1 MKIKLVVV
9 GKLKEKYLKDGI
21 AEYVKRMGR
30 MLPLEIIELADEKI
44 PDNAS
49 EKEAEALKKREG
61 EKILSRI
68 QAGDQLAILAIQGK
82 LMSSEEVADFV
93 KKAEVYGTGNLVFVI
108 GGSLGLSKE
117 VYQRSDL
124 QISFGR
130 MTLPHQ
136 LMRLVLVEQI
146 YRAQMI
152 NIIEE
157 FRQYKNEENAEK
169 QAAYLRHQFEFIG
182 LKTPERRLLAK
193 DFLKE
198 KKADRQI
205 DWELVFEFWN
215 LPEREFQYLALDYLH
230 QMKKW
235 VIFDDMEKIKKL
247 IVSKSWWDTV
257 DALDELVGH
266 LLLTGRKQAT
276 ENDSTAYEQVKTLVK
291 EWAQAENF
299 WIRRIAIDCQLSF
312 KNQTDLE
319 LLSYN
324 IEKNLLGSSFA
335 DEFFI
340 TKAIG
345 WALRDLA
352 KTNSAWVIKFIEEHE
367 NKMAKLSIREA
378 SKHL

>member
-1 MKIKLVVV
+1 
-9 GKLKEKYLKDGI
+9 
-21 AEYVKRMGR
+21 
-30 MLPLEIIELADEKI
+30 
-44 PDNAS
+44 
-49 EKEAEALKKREG
+49 
-61 EKILSRI
+61 
-68 QAGDQLAILAIQGK
+68 
-82 LMSSEEVADFV
+82 
-93 KKAEVYGTGNLVFVI
+93 
-108 GGSLGLSKE
+108 
-117 VYQRSDL
+117 
-124 QISFGR
+124 
-130 MTLPHQ
+130 
-136 LMRLVLVEQI
+136 
-146 YRAQMI
+146 MI

-198 KKADRQI
+198 KKGDKQI

-235 VIFDDMEKIKKL
+235 LIFDDMEKIKKL
-247 IVSKSWWDTV
+247 TVSKSWWDTV
-257 DALDELVGH
+257 DALDELIGH

-299 WIRRIAIDCQLSF
+299 WVRRIAIDCQLSF

>member
-1 MKIKLVVV
+1 
-9 GKLKEKYLKDGI
+9 
-21 AEYVKRMGR
+21 
-30 MLPLEIIELADEKI
+30 
-44 PDNAS
+44 
-49 EKEAEALKKREG
+49 
-61 EKILSRI
+61 
-68 QAGDQLAILAIQGK
+68 
-82 LMSSEEVADFV
+82 
-93 KKAEVYGTGNLVFVI
+93 
-108 GGSLGLSKE
+108 
-117 VYQRSDL
+117 
-124 QISFGR
+124 
-130 MTLPHQ
+130 
-136 LMRLVLVEQI
+136 
-146 YRAQMI
+146 MI

-198 KKADRQI
+198 KKADKQI
-205 DWELVFEFWN
+205 DWKLVFEFWN

-235 VIFDDMEKIKKL
+235 LIFDDLEKIKKL
-247 IVSKSWWDTV
+247 TVSKSWWDTV

-299 WIRRIAIDCQLSF
+299 WLRRIAIDCQLSF

>member
-1 MKIKLVVV
+1 
-9 GKLKEKYLKDGI
+9 
-21 AEYVKRMGR
+21 
-30 MLPLEIIELADEKI
+30 
-44 PDNAS
+44 
-49 EKEAEALKKREG
+49 
-61 EKILSRI
+61 
-68 QAGDQLAILAIQGK
+68 
-82 LMSSEEVADFV
+82 
-93 KKAEVYGTGNLVFVI
+93 
-108 GGSLGLSKE
+108 
-117 VYQRSDL
+117 
-124 QISFGR
+124 
-130 MTLPHQ
+130 
-136 LMRLVLVEQI
+136 
-146 YRAQMI
+146 MI

-235 VIFDDMEKIKKL
+235 VIFDNMEKIKKL
-247 IVSKSWWDTV
+247 TVSKSWWDTV

>member
-1 MKIKLVVV
+1 
-9 GKLKEKYLKDGI
+9 
-21 AEYVKRMGR
+21 
-30 MLPLEIIELADEKI
+30 
-44 PDNAS
+44 
-49 EKEAEALKKREG
+49 
-61 EKILSRI
+61 
-68 QAGDQLAILAIQGK
+68 
-82 LMSSEEVADFV
+82 
-93 KKAEVYGTGNLVFVI
+93 
-108 GGSLGLSKE
+108 
-117 VYQRSDL
+117 
-124 QISFGR
+124 
-130 MTLPHQ
+130 
-136 LMRLVLVEQI
+136 
-146 YRAQMI
+146 MI

-198 KKADRQI
+198 KKADKQI

-235 VIFDDMEKIKKL
+235 LIFDDMEKIKKL
-247 IVSKSWWDTV
+247 TVSKSWWDTV

-299 WIRRIAIDCQLSF
+299 WLRRIAIDCQLSF

-319 LLSYN
+319 LLSYT

>member
-1 MKIKLVVV
+1 
-9 GKLKEKYLKDGI
+9 
-21 AEYVKRMGR
+21 
-30 MLPLEIIELADEKI
+30 
-44 PDNAS
+44 
-49 EKEAEALKKREG
+49 
-61 EKILSRI
+61 
-68 QAGDQLAILAIQGK
+68 
-82 LMSSEEVADFV
+82 
-93 KKAEVYGTGNLVFVI
+93 
-108 GGSLGLSKE
+108 
-117 VYQRSDL
+117 
-124 QISFGR
+124 
-130 MTLPHQ
+130 
-136 LMRLVLVEQI
+136 
-146 YRAQMI
+146 MI

-198 KKADRQI
+198 KKGDKQI

-235 VIFDDMEKIKKL
+235 LIFDDMEKIKKL
-247 IVSKSWWDTV
+247 TVSKSWWDTV
-257 DALDELVGH
+257 DALDELVGQ

>member
-1 MKIKLVVV
+1 
-9 GKLKEKYLKDGI
+9 
-21 AEYVKRMGR
+21 
-30 MLPLEIIELADEKI
+30 
-44 PDNAS
+44 
-49 EKEAEALKKREG
+49 
-61 EKILSRI
+61 
-68 QAGDQLAILAIQGK
+68 
-82 LMSSEEVADFV
+82 
-93 KKAEVYGTGNLVFVI
+93 
-108 GGSLGLSKE
+108 
-117 VYQRSDL
+117 
-124 QISFGR
+124 
-130 MTLPHQ
+130 
-136 LMRLVLVEQI
+136 
-146 YRAQMI
+146 MI

-198 KKADRQI
+198 KKADKQI

-235 VIFDDMEKIKKL
+235 FIFDDMEKIKKL

-257 DALDELVGH
+257 DALDELVGQ

-276 ENDSTAYEQVKTLVK
+276 ENDSTAYEQVETLVK

-312 KNQTDLE
+312 KNQIDLE
-319 LLSYN
+319 LLSYT

>member
-1 MKIKLVVV
+1 
-9 GKLKEKYLKDGI
+9 
-21 AEYVKRMGR
+21 
-30 MLPLEIIELADEKI
+30 
-44 PDNAS
+44 
-49 EKEAEALKKREG
+49 
-61 EKILSRI
+61 
-68 QAGDQLAILAIQGK
+68 
-82 LMSSEEVADFV
+82 
-93 KKAEVYGTGNLVFVI
+93 
-108 GGSLGLSKE
+108 
-117 VYQRSDL
+117 
-124 QISFGR
+124 
-130 MTLPHQ
+130 
-136 LMRLVLVEQI
+136 
-146 YRAQMI
+146 MI

-157 FRQYKNEENAEK
+157 FREHKNEENAEK

-198 KKADRQI
+198 KKADKQI

-235 VIFDDMEKIKKL
+235 LIFDDMEKIKKL
-247 IVSKSWWDTV
+247 TVSKSWWDTV

-299 WIRRIAIDCQLSF
+299 WLRRIAIDCQLSF

>member
-1 MKIKLVVV
+1 
-9 GKLKEKYLKDGI
+9 
-21 AEYVKRMGR
+21 
-30 MLPLEIIELADEKI
+30 
-44 PDNAS
+44 
-49 EKEAEALKKREG
+49 
-61 EKILSRI
+61 
-68 QAGDQLAILAIQGK
+68 
-82 LMSSEEVADFV
+82 
-93 KKAEVYGTGNLVFVI
+93 
-108 GGSLGLSKE
+108 
-117 VYQRSDL
+117 
-124 QISFGR
+124 
-130 MTLPHQ
+130 
-136 LMRLVLVEQI
+136 
-146 YRAQMI
+146 MI

-198 KKADRQI
+198 KKGDKQI
-205 DWELVFEFWN
+205 DWELIFEFWN

-235 VIFDDMEKIKKL
+235 LIFDDMEKIKKL
-247 IVSKSWWDTV
+247 TVSKSWWDTV

-276 ENDSTAYEQVKTLVK
+276 ENDSIAYEQVKTLVK

-340 TKAIG
+340 MKAIG

>member
-1 MKIKLVVV
+1 
-9 GKLKEKYLKDGI
+9 
-21 AEYVKRMGR
+21 
-30 MLPLEIIELADEKI
+30 
-44 PDNAS
+44 
-49 EKEAEALKKREG
+49 
-61 EKILSRI
+61 
-68 QAGDQLAILAIQGK
+68 
-82 LMSSEEVADFV
+82 
-93 KKAEVYGTGNLVFVI
+93 
-108 GGSLGLSKE
+108 
-117 VYQRSDL
+117 
-124 QISFGR
+124 
-130 MTLPHQ
+130 
-136 LMRLVLVEQI
+136 
-146 YRAQMI
+146 MI

-157 FRQYKNEENAEK
+157 FRQHKNEENAEK

-198 KKADRQI
+198 KKADKQI

-235 VIFDDMEKIKKL
+235 LIFDDMEKIKKL
-247 IVSKSWWDTV
+247 NVSKSWWDTV
-257 DALDELVGH
+257 DALDELVGQ

>member
-1 MKIKLVVV
+1 
-9 GKLKEKYLKDGI
+9 
-21 AEYVKRMGR
+21 
-30 MLPLEIIELADEKI
+30 
-44 PDNAS
+44 
-49 EKEAEALKKREG
+49 
-61 EKILSRI
+61 
-68 QAGDQLAILAIQGK
+68 
-82 LMSSEEVADFV
+82 
-93 KKAEVYGTGNLVFVI
+93 
-108 GGSLGLSKE
+108 
-117 VYQRSDL
+117 
-124 QISFGR
+124 
-130 MTLPHQ
+130 
-136 LMRLVLVEQI
+136 
-146 YRAQMI
+146 MI

-157 FRQYKNEENAEK
+157 FRQHKNEENAEK

-198 KKADRQI
+198 KKGDKQI

-235 VIFDDMEKIKKL
+235 FIFDDMEKIKKL
-247 IVSKSWWDTV
+247 TVSKSWWDTV

-291 EWAQAENF
+291 ECAQAENF
-299 WIRRIAIDCQLSF
+299 WLRRIAIDCQLSF

>member
-1 MKIKLVVV
+1 
-9 GKLKEKYLKDGI
+9 
-21 AEYVKRMGR
+21 
-30 MLPLEIIELADEKI
+30 
-44 PDNAS
+44 
-49 EKEAEALKKREG
+49 
-61 EKILSRI
+61 
-68 QAGDQLAILAIQGK
+68 
-82 LMSSEEVADFV
+82 
-93 KKAEVYGTGNLVFVI
+93 
-108 GGSLGLSKE
+108 
-117 VYQRSDL
+117 
-124 QISFGR
+124 
-130 MTLPHQ
+130 
-136 LMRLVLVEQI
+136 
-146 YRAQMI
+146 MI

-157 FRQYKNEENAEK
+157 FRQHKNEENAEK

-198 KKADRQI
+198 KKADKKI
-205 DWELVFEFWN
+205 DWKLVFEFWN

-235 VIFDDMEKIKKL
+235 LIFDDMEKIKKL
-247 IVSKSWWDTV
+247 TVSKSWWDTV

>member
-1 MKIKLVVV
+1 
-9 GKLKEKYLKDGI
+9 
-21 AEYVKRMGR
+21 
-30 MLPLEIIELADEKI
+30 
-44 PDNAS
+44 
-49 EKEAEALKKREG
+49 
-61 EKILSRI
+61 
-68 QAGDQLAILAIQGK
+68 
-82 LMSSEEVADFV
+82 
-93 KKAEVYGTGNLVFVI
+93 
-108 GGSLGLSKE
+108 
-117 VYQRSDL
+117 
-124 QISFGR
+124 
-130 MTLPHQ
+130 
-136 LMRLVLVEQI
+136 
-146 YRAQMI
+146 MI

-235 VIFDDMEKIKKL
+235 FIFDDMEKIKKL
-247 IVSKSWWDTV
+247 TVSKSWWDTV
-257 DALDELVGH
+257 DALDELVGQ

-319 LLSYN
+319 LLSYT

>member
-1 MKIKLVVV
+1 
-9 GKLKEKYLKDGI
+9 
-21 AEYVKRMGR
+21 
-30 MLPLEIIELADEKI
+30 
-44 PDNAS
+44 
-49 EKEAEALKKREG
+49 
-61 EKILSRI
+61 
-68 QAGDQLAILAIQGK
+68 
-82 LMSSEEVADFV
+82 
-93 KKAEVYGTGNLVFVI
+93 
-108 GGSLGLSKE
+108 
-117 VYQRSDL
+117 
-124 QISFGR
+124 
-130 MTLPHQ
+130 
-136 LMRLVLVEQI
+136 
-146 YRAQMI
+146 MI

-198 KKADRQI
+198 KKADKKI
-205 DWELVFEFWN
+205 DWKLVFEFWN

-235 VIFDDMEKIKKL
+235 LIFDDMEKIKKL
-247 IVSKSWWDTV
+247 TVSKSWWDTV

>member
-1 MKIKLVVV
+1 
-9 GKLKEKYLKDGI
+9 
-21 AEYVKRMGR
+21 
-30 MLPLEIIELADEKI
+30 
-44 PDNAS
+44 
-49 EKEAEALKKREG
+49 
-61 EKILSRI
+61 
-68 QAGDQLAILAIQGK
+68 
-82 LMSSEEVADFV
+82 
-93 KKAEVYGTGNLVFVI
+93 
-108 GGSLGLSKE
+108 
-117 VYQRSDL
+117 
-124 QISFGR
+124 
-130 MTLPHQ
+130 
-136 LMRLVLVEQI
+136 
-146 YRAQMI
+146 MI

-157 FRQYKNEENAEK
+157 FRQHKNEENAEK

-198 KKADRQI
+198 KKEDKKI
-205 DWELVFEFWN
+205 DWKLVFEFWN

-235 VIFDDMEKIKKL
+235 LIFDDMEKIKKL
-247 IVSKSWWDTV
+247 TVSKSWWDTV
-257 DALDELVGH
+257 DALDELVGQ

-299 WIRRIAIDCQLSF
+299 WLRRIAIDCQLSF

>member
-1 MKIKLVVV
+1 
-9 GKLKEKYLKDGI
+9 
-21 AEYVKRMGR
+21 
-30 MLPLEIIELADEKI
+30 
-44 PDNAS
+44 
-49 EKEAEALKKREG
+49 
-61 EKILSRI
+61 
-68 QAGDQLAILAIQGK
+68 
-82 LMSSEEVADFV
+82 
-93 KKAEVYGTGNLVFVI
+93 
-108 GGSLGLSKE
+108 
-117 VYQRSDL
+117 
-124 QISFGR
+124 
-130 MTLPHQ
+130 
-136 LMRLVLVEQI
+136 
-146 YRAQMI
+146 MI

-157 FRQYKNEENAEK
+157 FRQHKNEENAEK

-198 KKADRQI
+198 KKADKQI

-235 VIFDDMEKIKKL
+235 LIFDDMEKIKKL
-247 IVSKSWWDTV
+247 TVSKSWWDTV

-276 ENDSTAYEQVKTLVK
+276 ENDSIAYEQVKTLVK

-299 WIRRIAIDCQLSF
+299 WLRRIAIDCQLSF

-335 DEFFI
+335 EEFFI

>member
-1 MKIKLVVV
+1 
-9 GKLKEKYLKDGI
+9 
-21 AEYVKRMGR
+21 
-30 MLPLEIIELADEKI
+30 
-44 PDNAS
+44 
-49 EKEAEALKKREG
+49 
-61 EKILSRI
+61 
-68 QAGDQLAILAIQGK
+68 
-82 LMSSEEVADFV
+82 
-93 KKAEVYGTGNLVFVI
+93 
-108 GGSLGLSKE
+108 
-117 VYQRSDL
+117 
-124 QISFGR
+124 
-130 MTLPHQ
+130 
-136 LMRLVLVEQI
+136 
-146 YRAQMI
+146 MI

-157 FRQYKNEENAEK
+157 FRQHKNEENAEK

-198 KKADRQI
+198 KKADKQI

-235 VIFDDMEKIKKL
+235 LIFDDMEKIKKL
-247 IVSKSWWDTV
+247 TVSKSWWDTV

-340 TKAIG
+340 MKAIG

-352 KTNSAWVIKFIEEHE
+352 KTNSGWVIKFIEEHE

>member
-1 MKIKLVVV
+1 
-9 GKLKEKYLKDGI
+9 
-21 AEYVKRMGR
+21 
-30 MLPLEIIELADEKI
+30 
-44 PDNAS
+44 
-49 EKEAEALKKREG
+49 
-61 EKILSRI
+61 
-68 QAGDQLAILAIQGK
+68 
-82 LMSSEEVADFV
+82 
-93 KKAEVYGTGNLVFVI
+93 
-108 GGSLGLSKE
+108 
-117 VYQRSDL
+117 
-124 QISFGR
+124 
-130 MTLPHQ
+130 
-136 LMRLVLVEQI
+136 
-146 YRAQMI
+146 MI

-157 FRQYKNEENAEK
+157 FRQHKNEENAEK

-198 KKADRQI
+198 KKADKQI

-235 VIFDDMEKIKKL
+235 LIFDDMEKIKKL
-247 IVSKSWWDTV
+247 TVSKSWWDTV

-276 ENDSTAYEQVKTLVK
+276 ENDSIAYEQVKTLVK

>member
-1 MKIKLVVV
+1 
-9 GKLKEKYLKDGI
+9 
-21 AEYVKRMGR
+21 
-30 MLPLEIIELADEKI
+30 
-44 PDNAS
+44 
-49 EKEAEALKKREG
+49 
-61 EKILSRI
+61 
-68 QAGDQLAILAIQGK
+68 
-82 LMSSEEVADFV
+82 
-93 KKAEVYGTGNLVFVI
+93 
-108 GGSLGLSKE
+108 
-117 VYQRSDL
+117 
-124 QISFGR
+124 
-130 MTLPHQ
+130 
-136 LMRLVLVEQI
+136 
-146 YRAQMI
+146 MI

-247 IVSKSWWDTV
+247 TVSKSWWDTV

>member
-1 MKIKLVVV
+1 
-9 GKLKEKYLKDGI
+9 
-21 AEYVKRMGR
+21 
-30 MLPLEIIELADEKI
+30 
-44 PDNAS
+44 
-49 EKEAEALKKREG
+49 
-61 EKILSRI
+61 
-68 QAGDQLAILAIQGK
+68 
-82 LMSSEEVADFV
+82 
-93 KKAEVYGTGNLVFVI
+93 
-108 GGSLGLSKE
+108 
-117 VYQRSDL
+117 
-124 QISFGR
+124 
-130 MTLPHQ
+130 
-136 LMRLVLVEQI
+136 
-146 YRAQMI
+146 MI

-182 LKTPERRLLAK
+182 LKTSERRLLAK

-198 KKADRQI
+198 KKADKQI

-235 VIFDDMEKIKKL
+235 LIFDDMEKIKKL
-247 IVSKSWWDTV
+247 TVSKSWWDTV

-299 WIRRIAIDCQLSF
+299 WLRRIAIDCQLSF

>member
-1 MKIKLVVV
+1 
-9 GKLKEKYLKDGI
+9 
-21 AEYVKRMGR
+21 
-30 MLPLEIIELADEKI
+30 
-44 PDNAS
+44 
-49 EKEAEALKKREG
+49 
-61 EKILSRI
+61 
-68 QAGDQLAILAIQGK
+68 
-82 LMSSEEVADFV
+82 
-93 KKAEVYGTGNLVFVI
+93 
-108 GGSLGLSKE
+108 
-117 VYQRSDL
+117 
-124 QISFGR
+124 
-130 MTLPHQ
+130 
-136 LMRLVLVEQI
+136 
-146 YRAQMI
+146 MI
-152 NIIEE
+152 NIIGE
-157 FRQYKNEENAEK
+157 FRQHKNEENAEK

-182 LKTPERRLLAK
+182 LKTPERRLLSK

-198 KKADRQI
+198 KKADKQI

-235 VIFDDMEKIKKL
+235 LIFDDMEKIKKL
-247 IVSKSWWDTV
+247 TVSKSWWDTV

-276 ENDSTAYEQVKTLVK
+276 ENDSTAHEQVKTLVK

-299 WIRRIAIDCQLSF
+299 WLRRIAIDCQLSF

-335 DEFFI
+335 EEFFI

>member
-1 MKIKLVVV
+1 
-9 GKLKEKYLKDGI
+9 
-21 AEYVKRMGR
+21 
-30 MLPLEIIELADEKI
+30 
-44 PDNAS
+44 
-49 EKEAEALKKREG
+49 
-61 EKILSRI
+61 
-68 QAGDQLAILAIQGK
+68 
-82 LMSSEEVADFV
+82 
-93 KKAEVYGTGNLVFVI
+93 
-108 GGSLGLSKE
+108 
-117 VYQRSDL
+117 
-124 QISFGR
+124 
-130 MTLPHQ
+130 
-136 LMRLVLVEQI
+136 
-146 YRAQMI
+146 MI

-157 FRQYKNEENAEK
+157 IRQHKNEENAEK

-198 KKADRQI
+198 KKADKKI
-205 DWELVFEFWN
+205 DWKLVFEFWN

-235 VIFDDMEKIKKL
+235 LIFDDMEKIKKL

-257 DALDELVGH
+257 DALDELVGQ

>member
-1 MKIKLVVV
+1 
-9 GKLKEKYLKDGI
+9 
-21 AEYVKRMGR
+21 
-30 MLPLEIIELADEKI
+30 
-44 PDNAS
+44 
-49 EKEAEALKKREG
+49 
-61 EKILSRI
+61 
-68 QAGDQLAILAIQGK
+68 
-82 LMSSEEVADFV
+82 
-93 KKAEVYGTGNLVFVI
+93 
-108 GGSLGLSKE
+108 
-117 VYQRSDL
+117 
-124 QISFGR
+124 
-130 MTLPHQ
+130 
-136 LMRLVLVEQI
+136 
-146 YRAQMI
+146 MI

-198 KKADRQI
+198 KKGDKQI

-235 VIFDDMEKIKKL
+235 LIFDDMEKIKKL
-247 IVSKSWWDTV
+247 TVSKSWWDTV

-276 ENDSTAYEQVKTLVK
+276 ENDSIAYEQVKTLVK

-299 WIRRIAIDCQLSF
+299 WLRRIAIDCQLSF

>member
-1 MKIKLVVV
+1 
-9 GKLKEKYLKDGI
+9 
-21 AEYVKRMGR
+21 
-30 MLPLEIIELADEKI
+30 
-44 PDNAS
+44 
-49 EKEAEALKKREG
+49 
-61 EKILSRI
+61 
-68 QAGDQLAILAIQGK
+68 
-82 LMSSEEVADFV
+82 
-93 KKAEVYGTGNLVFVI
+93 
-108 GGSLGLSKE
+108 
-117 VYQRSDL
+117 
-124 QISFGR
+124 
-130 MTLPHQ
+130 
-136 LMRLVLVEQI
+136 
-146 YRAQMI
+146 MI

-198 KKADRQI
+198 KKADKQI

-235 VIFDDMEKIKKL
+235 LIFDDMEKIKKL
-247 IVSKSWWDTV
+247 TVSKSWWDTV

-340 TKAIG
+340 MKAIG

>member
-1 MKIKLVVV
+1 
-9 GKLKEKYLKDGI
+9 
-21 AEYVKRMGR
+21 
-30 MLPLEIIELADEKI
+30 
-44 PDNAS
+44 
-49 EKEAEALKKREG
+49 
-61 EKILSRI
+61 
-68 QAGDQLAILAIQGK
+68 
-82 LMSSEEVADFV
+82 
-93 KKAEVYGTGNLVFVI
+93 
-108 GGSLGLSKE
+108 
-117 VYQRSDL
+117 
-124 QISFGR
+124 
-130 MTLPHQ
+130 
-136 LMRLVLVEQI
+136 
-146 YRAQMI
+146 MI

-198 KKADRQI
+198 KKGDKQI

-235 VIFDDMEKIKKL
+235 LIFDDMEKIKKL
-247 IVSKSWWDTV
+247 TVSKSWWDTV
-257 DALDELVGH
+257 DALDELIGH

-299 WIRRIAIDCQLSF
+299 WLRRIAIDCQLSF

>member
-1 MKIKLVVV
+1 
-9 GKLKEKYLKDGI
+9 
-21 AEYVKRMGR
+21 
-30 MLPLEIIELADEKI
+30 
-44 PDNAS
+44 
-49 EKEAEALKKREG
+49 
-61 EKILSRI
+61 
-68 QAGDQLAILAIQGK
+68 
-82 LMSSEEVADFV
+82 
-93 KKAEVYGTGNLVFVI
+93 
-108 GGSLGLSKE
+108 
-117 VYQRSDL
+117 
-124 QISFGR
+124 
-130 MTLPHQ
+130 
-136 LMRLVLVEQI
+136 
-146 YRAQMI
+146 MI

-157 FRQYKNEENAEK
+157 FRQHKNEENAEK

-198 KKADRQI
+198 KKADKQI
-205 DWELVFEFWN
+205 DWKLVFEFWN

-235 VIFDDMEKIKKL
+235 LIFDDLEKIKKL
-247 IVSKSWWDTV
+247 TVSKSWWDTV
-257 DALDELVGH
+257 DALDELVGQ

-299 WIRRIAIDCQLSF
+299 WLRRIAIDCQLSF

-324 IEKNLLGSSFA
+324 NEKNLLGSSFA

>member
-1 MKIKLVVV
+1 
-9 GKLKEKYLKDGI
+9 
-21 AEYVKRMGR
+21 
-30 MLPLEIIELADEKI
+30 
-44 PDNAS
+44 
-49 EKEAEALKKREG
+49 
-61 EKILSRI
+61 
-68 QAGDQLAILAIQGK
+68 
-82 LMSSEEVADFV
+82 
-93 KKAEVYGTGNLVFVI
+93 
-108 GGSLGLSKE
+108 
-117 VYQRSDL
+117 
-124 QISFGR
+124 
-130 MTLPHQ
+130 
-136 LMRLVLVEQI
+136 
-146 YRAQMI
+146 MI

-198 KKADRQI
+198 KKADKQI

-235 VIFDDMEKIKKL
+235 LIFDDMEKIKKL
-247 IVSKSWWDTV
+247 TVSKSWWDTV

-266 LLLTGRKQAT
+266 LLLIGRKQAT
-276 ENDSTAYEQVKTLVK
+276 ENDSIAYEQVKTLVK

-299 WIRRIAIDCQLSF
+299 WLRRIAIDCQLSF

>member
-1 MKIKLVVV
+1 
-9 GKLKEKYLKDGI
+9 
-21 AEYVKRMGR
+21 
-30 MLPLEIIELADEKI
+30 
-44 PDNAS
+44 
-49 EKEAEALKKREG
+49 
-61 EKILSRI
+61 
-68 QAGDQLAILAIQGK
+68 
-82 LMSSEEVADFV
+82 
-93 KKAEVYGTGNLVFVI
+93 
-108 GGSLGLSKE
+108 
-117 VYQRSDL
+117 
-124 QISFGR
+124 
-130 MTLPHQ
+130 
-136 LMRLVLVEQI
+136 
-146 YRAQMI
+146 MI

-157 FRQYKNEENAEK
+157 FRQHKNEENAEK

-198 KKADRQI
+198 KKGDKQI

-235 VIFDDMEKIKKL
+235 LIFDDMEKIKKL
-247 IVSKSWWDTV
+247 TVSKSWWDTV

>member
-1 MKIKLVVV
+1 
-9 GKLKEKYLKDGI
+9 
-21 AEYVKRMGR
+21 
-30 MLPLEIIELADEKI
+30 
-44 PDNAS
+44 
-49 EKEAEALKKREG
+49 
-61 EKILSRI
+61 
-68 QAGDQLAILAIQGK
+68 
-82 LMSSEEVADFV
+82 
-93 KKAEVYGTGNLVFVI
+93 
-108 GGSLGLSKE
+108 
-117 VYQRSDL
+117 
-124 QISFGR
+124 
-130 MTLPHQ
+130 
-136 LMRLVLVEQI
+136 
-146 YRAQMI
+146 MI

-157 FRQYKNEENAEK
+157 FRQHKNEENAEK

-198 KKADRQI
+198 KKGDKQI

-235 VIFDDMEKIKKL
+235 LIFDDLEKIKKL
-247 IVSKSWWDTV
+247 TVSKSWWDTV

-299 WIRRIAIDCQLSF
+299 WLRRIAIDCQLSF

-340 TKAIG
+340 MKAIG

>member
-1 MKIKLVVV
+1 
-9 GKLKEKYLKDGI
+9 
-21 AEYVKRMGR
+21 
-30 MLPLEIIELADEKI
+30 
-44 PDNAS
+44 
-49 EKEAEALKKREG
+49 
-61 EKILSRI
+61 
-68 QAGDQLAILAIQGK
+68 
-82 LMSSEEVADFV
+82 
-93 KKAEVYGTGNLVFVI
+93 
-108 GGSLGLSKE
+108 
-117 VYQRSDL
+117 
-124 QISFGR
+124 
-130 MTLPHQ
+130 
-136 LMRLVLVEQI
+136 
-146 YRAQMI
+146 MI

-198 KKADRQI
+198 KKADKQI

-235 VIFDDMEKIKKL
+235 LIFDDMEKIKKL
-247 IVSKSWWDTV
+247 TVSKSWWDTV

-340 TKAIG
+340 TKTIG

>member
-1 MKIKLVVV
+1 
-9 GKLKEKYLKDGI
+9 
-21 AEYVKRMGR
+21 
-30 MLPLEIIELADEKI
+30 
-44 PDNAS
+44 
-49 EKEAEALKKREG
+49 
-61 EKILSRI
+61 
-68 QAGDQLAILAIQGK
+68 
-82 LMSSEEVADFV
+82 
-93 KKAEVYGTGNLVFVI
+93 
-108 GGSLGLSKE
+108 
-117 VYQRSDL
+117 
-124 QISFGR
+124 
-130 MTLPHQ
+130 
-136 LMRLVLVEQI
+136 
-146 YRAQMI
+146 MI

-157 FRQYKNEENAEK
+157 FRQHKNEENAEK

-198 KKADRQI
+198 KKADKQI

-235 VIFDDMEKIKKL
+235 LIFDDMEKIKKL
-247 IVSKSWWDTV
+247 TVSKSWWDTV
-257 DALDELVGH
+257 DALDELIGH

-299 WIRRIAIDCQLSF
+299 WLRRIAIDCQLSF

>member
-1 MKIKLVVV
+1 
-9 GKLKEKYLKDGI
+9 
-21 AEYVKRMGR
+21 
-30 MLPLEIIELADEKI
+30 
-44 PDNAS
+44 
-49 EKEAEALKKREG
+49 
-61 EKILSRI
+61 
-68 QAGDQLAILAIQGK
+68 
-82 LMSSEEVADFV
+82 
-93 KKAEVYGTGNLVFVI
+93 
-108 GGSLGLSKE
+108 
-117 VYQRSDL
+117 
-124 QISFGR
+124 
-130 MTLPHQ
+130 
-136 LMRLVLVEQI
+136 
-146 YRAQMI
+146 MI

-198 KKADRQI
+198 KKADKQI

-235 VIFDDMEKIKKL
+235 FIFDDMEKIKKL

-319 LLSYN
+319 LLLYN

>member
-1 MKIKLVVV
+1 
-9 GKLKEKYLKDGI
+9 
-21 AEYVKRMGR
+21 
-30 MLPLEIIELADEKI
+30 
-44 PDNAS
+44 
-49 EKEAEALKKREG
+49 
-61 EKILSRI
+61 
-68 QAGDQLAILAIQGK
+68 
-82 LMSSEEVADFV
+82 
-93 KKAEVYGTGNLVFVI
+93 
-108 GGSLGLSKE
+108 
-117 VYQRSDL
+117 
-124 QISFGR
+124 
-130 MTLPHQ
+130 
-136 LMRLVLVEQI
+136 
-146 YRAQMI
+146 MI

-247 IVSKSWWDTV
+247 TVSKSWWDTV

-335 DEFFI
+335 DEFSI

>member
-1 MKIKLVVV
+1 
-9 GKLKEKYLKDGI
+9 
-21 AEYVKRMGR
+21 
-30 MLPLEIIELADEKI
+30 
-44 PDNAS
+44 
-49 EKEAEALKKREG
+49 
-61 EKILSRI
+61 
-68 QAGDQLAILAIQGK
+68 
-82 LMSSEEVADFV
+82 
-93 KKAEVYGTGNLVFVI
+93 
-108 GGSLGLSKE
+108 
-117 VYQRSDL
+117 
-124 QISFGR
+124 
-130 MTLPHQ
+130 
-136 LMRLVLVEQI
+136 
-146 YRAQMI
+146 MI

-157 FRQYKNEENAEK
+157 FRQHKNEENAEK

-198 KKADRQI
+198 KKGDKQI

-235 VIFDDMEKIKKL
+235 LIFDDLEKIKKL
-247 IVSKSWWDTV
+247 TVSKSWWDTV
-257 DALDELVGH
+257 DALDELVGQ

-299 WIRRIAIDCQLSF
+299 WLRRIAIDCQLSF

>member
-1 MKIKLVVV
+1 
-9 GKLKEKYLKDGI
+9 
-21 AEYVKRMGR
+21 
-30 MLPLEIIELADEKI
+30 
-44 PDNAS
+44 
-49 EKEAEALKKREG
+49 
-61 EKILSRI
+61 
-68 QAGDQLAILAIQGK
+68 
-82 LMSSEEVADFV
+82 
-93 KKAEVYGTGNLVFVI
+93 
-108 GGSLGLSKE
+108 
-117 VYQRSDL
+117 
-124 QISFGR
+124 
-130 MTLPHQ
+130 
-136 LMRLVLVEQI
+136 
-146 YRAQMI
+146 MI

-235 VIFDDMEKIKKL
+235 LIFDDMEKIKKL
-247 IVSKSWWDTV
+247 TVSKSWWDTV

-312 KNQTDLE
+312 KNLTDLE

>member
-1 MKIKLVVV
+1 
-9 GKLKEKYLKDGI
+9 
-21 AEYVKRMGR
+21 
-30 MLPLEIIELADEKI
+30 
-44 PDNAS
+44 
-49 EKEAEALKKREG
+49 
-61 EKILSRI
+61 
-68 QAGDQLAILAIQGK
+68 
-82 LMSSEEVADFV
+82 
-93 KKAEVYGTGNLVFVI
+93 
-108 GGSLGLSKE
+108 
-117 VYQRSDL
+117 
-124 QISFGR
+124 
-130 MTLPHQ
+130 
-136 LMRLVLVEQI
+136 
-146 YRAQMI
+146 MI

-157 FRQYKNEENAEK
+157 IRQHKNEENAEK

-198 KKADRQI
+198 KKADKKI
-205 DWELVFEFWN
+205 DWKLVFEFWN

-235 VIFDDMEKIKKL
+235 LIFDDMEKIKKL
-247 IVSKSWWDTV
+247 TVSKSWWDTV
-257 DALDELVGH
+257 DALDELVGQ

>member
-1 MKIKLVVV
+1 
-9 GKLKEKYLKDGI
+9 
-21 AEYVKRMGR
+21 
-30 MLPLEIIELADEKI
+30 
-44 PDNAS
+44 
-49 EKEAEALKKREG
+49 
-61 EKILSRI
+61 
-68 QAGDQLAILAIQGK
+68 
-82 LMSSEEVADFV
+82 
-93 KKAEVYGTGNLVFVI
+93 
-108 GGSLGLSKE
+108 
-117 VYQRSDL
+117 
-124 QISFGR
+124 
-130 MTLPHQ
+130 
-136 LMRLVLVEQI
+136 
-146 YRAQMI
+146 MI

-157 FRQYKNEENAEK
+157 FRQHKNEENAEK

-198 KKADRQI
+198 KKADKQI
-205 DWELVFEFWN
+205 DWKLVFEFWN

-235 VIFDDMEKIKKL
+235 LIFDDLEKIKKL
-247 IVSKSWWDTV
+247 TVSKSWWDTV
-257 DALDELVGH
+257 DALDELVGQ

-291 EWAQAENF
+291 EWAQAEKF
-299 WIRRIAIDCQLSF
+299 WLRRIAIDCQLSF

>member
-1 MKIKLVVV
+1 
-9 GKLKEKYLKDGI
+9 
-21 AEYVKRMGR
+21 
-30 MLPLEIIELADEKI
+30 
-44 PDNAS
+44 
-49 EKEAEALKKREG
+49 
-61 EKILSRI
+61 
-68 QAGDQLAILAIQGK
+68 
-82 LMSSEEVADFV
+82 
-93 KKAEVYGTGNLVFVI
+93 
-108 GGSLGLSKE
+108 
-117 VYQRSDL
+117 
-124 QISFGR
+124 
-130 MTLPHQ
+130 
-136 LMRLVLVEQI
+136 
-146 YRAQMI
+146 MI

-157 FRQYKNEENAEK
+157 FRQHKNEENAEK

-198 KKADRQI
+198 KKADKQI

-235 VIFDDMEKIKKL
+235 LIFDDMEKIKKL
-247 IVSKSWWDTV
+247 TVSKSWWDTV
-257 DALDELVGH
+257 DALDELIGH

-276 ENDSTAYEQVKTLVK
+276 EDDSTAYEQVKTLVK

-299 WIRRIAIDCQLSF
+299 WLRRIAIDCQLSF

-335 DEFFI
+335 EEFFI

>member
-1 MKIKLVVV
+1 
-9 GKLKEKYLKDGI
+9 
-21 AEYVKRMGR
+21 
-30 MLPLEIIELADEKI
+30 
-44 PDNAS
+44 
-49 EKEAEALKKREG
+49 
-61 EKILSRI
+61 
-68 QAGDQLAILAIQGK
+68 
-82 LMSSEEVADFV
+82 
-93 KKAEVYGTGNLVFVI
+93 
-108 GGSLGLSKE
+108 
-117 VYQRSDL
+117 
-124 QISFGR
+124 
-130 MTLPHQ
+130 
-136 LMRLVLVEQI
+136 
-146 YRAQMI
+146 MI

-235 VIFDDMEKIKKL
+235 FIFDDMEKIKKL

-276 ENDSTAYEQVKTLVK
+276 ENDSTAYEQVETLVK